1 MDRGNTK
8 DKVSLQ
14 IFQVKIRTIQISVNL
29 LTSRQFFPE
38 RLWDLD
44 LPTRKSKYLKKKK
57 NQTETNQTEAT
68 HWGYLTIGANLEN
81 VKNTHAGVLL
91 LVKLHATK
99 SNSPP

>member
-8 DKVSLQ
+8 DEVSLQ

-44 LPTRKSKYLKKKK
+44 LPTRKSKDRKKKK
-57 NQTETNQTEAT
+57 IKLRQIKQRRHTGAT
-68 HWGYLTIGANLEN
+68 
-81 VKNTHAGVLL
+81 
-91 LVKLHATK
+91 
-99 SNSPP
+99 